1 MLVSDA
7 YRASVKN
14 NNYAIGNNFAVSLRL
29 KTALCG
35 KAAPI
40 RTGWGETRAM
50 SALQLRRNEENA
62 RQASVQIAEN
72 DERSFENRRASPR
85 EPARDLCEILTDGLR
100 YAMSCM
106 AHNISATG
114 ALLETSLTG
123 VPDRFILVNHT
134 RHTRSVCQVVWR
146 CGRMVG
152 VRFTR
157 PPRSIS

>member
-1 MLVSDA
+1 
-7 YRASVKN
+7 
-14 NNYAIGNNFAVSLRL
+14 
-29 KTALCG
+29 
-35 KAAPI
+35 
-40 RTGWGETRAM
+40 M
-50 SALQLRRNEENA
+50 SALQLRRNEEVA
-62 RQASVQIAEN
+62 REASVQLPKN
-72 DERSFENRRASPR
+72 TDLSFQNRRGAPR

-123 VPDRFILVNHT
+123 VPDRFILVNHAK
-134 RHTRSVCQVVWR
+134 HTRTVCQVVWR

-157 PPRSIS
+157 PPRSFS